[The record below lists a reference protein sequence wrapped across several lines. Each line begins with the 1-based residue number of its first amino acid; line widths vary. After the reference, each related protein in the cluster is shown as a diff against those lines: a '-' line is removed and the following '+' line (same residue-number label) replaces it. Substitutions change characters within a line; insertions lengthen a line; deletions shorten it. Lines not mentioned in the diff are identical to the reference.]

1 MWVLTKALEYCT
13 MKRPH
18 KNERDSLLLK
28 SEEGKRTFLCGNK
41 MSQRL
46 PSFGVESSNLD
57 LETKEQKQS
66 EKLSEE
72 QLLTLQEL
80 QAKMSKV
87 LFNCLLNELKRNAKQ

>member
-1 MWVLTKALEYCT
+1 MWVLTNALEYCN

-18 KNERDSLLLK
+18 ENERDSLLLK

-46 PSFGVESSNLD
+46 PSFGVESANVD
-57 LETKEQKQS
+57 LETEQS

-72 QLLTLQEL
+72 QLLKLQEL
-80 QAKMSKV
+80 QAKMAKV
-87 LFNCLLNELKRNAKQ
+87 LFNCWLAELKRNAKQ